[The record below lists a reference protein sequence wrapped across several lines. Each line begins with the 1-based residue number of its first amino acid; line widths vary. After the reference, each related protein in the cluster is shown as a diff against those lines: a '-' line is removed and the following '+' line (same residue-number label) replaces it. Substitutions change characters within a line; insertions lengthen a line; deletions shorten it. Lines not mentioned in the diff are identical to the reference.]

1 MKNLFKISGVI
12 LLIISIIL
20 IHSCKKDQP
29 TPPVKT
35 TTTVPTL
42 TTTPASNITST
53 NAILGGNISSDGGA
67 TITERGMYWGTTKNP
82 EITGTKLKADSIT
95 NKFSETTPDIYPDTT
110 YYVKAYAINSKG
122 IGYGNQVS
130 FKTKE
135 LELAIIDVS
144 HETGWDYWVIAKDGS
159 NYFVTMNN
167 NRPASVFFKP
177 DNKKNGYNIFCDEKG
192 LPSKMVIENY
202 IFLFGNYRDQL
213 VDIAVISP
221 SGDISIQRN
230 LKINI
235 DLNLFYK
242 KSYDADSALISG
254 LKISRE
260 VIGIASCT
268 IGLLFLESPAAVLAL
283 QLAKIGCLAT
293 FSEMIGDNFH
303 FKIFGTTSTVIGII
317 AGAGECVI
325 SPWTACF
332 TTAAE
337 VGLTYK
343 IHALENLGSI
353 NVANAEEQLLDL
365 TYMQSPVVNT
375 SAVSNIKTTSAICGG
390 NVTSDGGLTVTER
403 GVCWNATA
411 LPTTANNHT
420 TDGTG
425 VGAFVSSIKG
435 LEPSTTYY
443 VRAYAKNSAGTSFG
457 DDVSFK
463 TNSATYNGTFNGT
476 LIITV
481 DCAQWKD
488 VVSSTIKIVVS
499 GSGTVIDPYKGSM
512 EINGSDVESLVYCNC
527 DPEIYICSPGG
538 TITFYGN
545 GTVSGSQDK
554 VEASSSGTIGV
565 GSFNASFTNGTFS
578 GSTLTGV
585 LTFNLNLADAPI
597 VETIT
602 LTNSK

>member
-67 TITERGMYWGTTKNP
+67 TITEKGVYWGTTKNP

-95 NKFSETTPDIYPDTT
+95 NKFSETTPDIY
-110 YYVKAYAINSKG
+110 
-122 IGYGNQVS
+122 
-130 FKTKE
+130 
-135 LELAIIDVS
+135 
-144 HETGWDYWVIAKDGS
+144 
-159 NYFVTMNN
+159 
-167 NRPASVFFKP
+167 P

-242 KSYDADSALISG
+242 KSYDANSALISG

-260 VIGIASCT
+260 AIGIASCA
-268 IGLLFLESPAAVLAL
+268 IGILGLESPAAGLAL

-293 FSEMIGDNFH
+293 FSGMIDDNFH
-303 FKIFGTTSTVIGII
+303 FKIFGTTSTVISDII
-317 AGAGECVI
+317 LGPIDCGRLDLIGC
-325 SPWTACF
+325 TAF
-332 TTAAE
+332 LAD

-343 IHALENLGSI
+343 INALEKLGSE

-512 EINGSDVESLVYCNC
+512 EINGSDVESVVFFLFCFG
-527 DPEIYICSPGG
+527 IYI
-538 TITFYGN
+538 FY
-545 GTVSGSQDK
+545 
-554 VEASSSGTIGV
+554 
-565 GSFNASFTNGTFS
+565 F
-578 GSTLTGV
+578 
-585 LTFNLNLADAPI
+585 
-597 VETIT
+597 
-602 LTNSK
+602 